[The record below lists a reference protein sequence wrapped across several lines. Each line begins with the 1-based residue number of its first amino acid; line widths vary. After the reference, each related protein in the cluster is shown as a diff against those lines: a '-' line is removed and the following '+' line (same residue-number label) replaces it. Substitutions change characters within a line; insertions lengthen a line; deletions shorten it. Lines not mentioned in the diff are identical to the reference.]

1 MKRSEIN
8 ATIKKM
14 EALME
19 ECRFKLPPYFSFTP
33 DEWAEKNHES
43 DEIRECEL
51 GWDVTDYGEGKFDT
65 LGLALITIRNGNVH
79 NPKYNKP
86 YAEKIMMCDSGQV
99 SPMHYHA
106 NKLEDIINRGGND
119 IVFTFYNADK
129 TKVHRTEDGRKYIG
143 FGTFFNAILQGYVV
157 TFFYYL
163 VCKLGAPEVLWQKL
177 VTVVIGL
184 LVGGIGLAMYQ
195 NAKAGASPYDSL
207 SMILCDRSHKSY
219 FGCRMLTDLICAVIC
234 FASGGIVNVGTV
246 ASVLLMGPVADII
259 NRKFVSRIIKDDAE
273 VHGRYRPNYWTV

>member
-1 MKRSEIN
+1 MRTKVNKWNILFMLLGN
-8 ATIKKM
+8 LVLGLGVAV
-14 EALME
+14 
-19 ECRFKLPPYFSFTP
+19 FKLS
-33 DEWAEKNHES
+33 
-43 DEIRECEL
+43 
-51 GWDVTDYGEGKFDT
+51 
-65 LGLALITIRNGNVH
+65 GL
-79 NPKYNKP
+79 
-86 YAEKIMMCDSGQV
+86 
-99 SPMHYHA
+99 
-106 NKLEDIINRGGND
+106 GND
-119 IVFTFYNADK
+119 PYTGMVMAMGERVHMEYANLLVILNIVLFLVQITF
-129 TKVHRTEDGRKYIG
+129 GRKYIG

-234 FASGGIVNVGTV
+234 FACGGIVNVGTV
-246 ASVLLMGPVADII
+246 ASVLLMGPVADVI
-259 NRKFVSRIIKDDAE
+259 NRKFVSRIIKDETE
-273 VHGRYRPNYWTV
+273 VPARQPKVEEVLG

>member
-1 MKRSEIN
+1 MILN
-8 ATIKKM
+8 IV
-14 EALME
+14 L
-19 ECRFKLPPYFSFTP
+19 F
-33 DEWAEKNHES
+33 
-43 DEIRECEL
+43 I
-51 GWDVTDYGEGKFDT
+51 VQIT
-65 LGLALITIRNGNVH
+65 L
-79 NPKYNKP
+79 
-86 YAEKIMMCDSGQV
+86 
-99 SPMHYHA
+99 
-106 NKLEDIINRGGND
+106 
-119 IVFTFYNADK
+119 
-129 TKVHRTEDGRKYIG
+129 GRKYIG